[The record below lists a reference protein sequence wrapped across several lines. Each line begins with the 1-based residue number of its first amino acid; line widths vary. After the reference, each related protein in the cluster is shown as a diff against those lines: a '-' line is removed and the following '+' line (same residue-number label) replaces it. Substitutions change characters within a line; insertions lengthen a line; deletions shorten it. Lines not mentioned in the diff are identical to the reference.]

1 MLIEFSG
8 VRPTVAD
15 DVFIAPTAVVIGRVT
30 LGAGANVWFGA
41 VLRGDSG
48 RIVVGR
54 RVSVQ
59 DNVVIHVND
68 RADTLIDD
76 DVLIGHGAILEG
88 CHIGA
93 GALVGMRA
101 TVLSGAQVGEG
112 ALIAAG
118 SVVRENS
125 VIPPHV
131 LAAGVPAEVKG
142 PLPLA
147 LQERLHQGPGHY
159 QALAHLY
166 QTSAVVIN
174 EGS

>member
-15 DVFIAPTAVVIGRVT
+15 DVYIAPTAVVIGRVT

-131 LAAGVPAEVKG
+131 LAAVCPPRSKAPCPSPCKSACTRDLVITRHW
-142 PLPLA
+142 PICTR
-147 LQERLHQGPGHY
+147 RL
-159 QALAHLY
+159 L
-166 QTSAVVIN
+166 S
-174 EGS
+174 